1 MLLGVGVC
9 AANRVAGM
17 IRETKR
23 TKVMPRMRSVIA
35 FGVLIVNK
43 KAEPWIVASLA
54 RPCRGRYRWRGAA
67 LVLAT
72 TPTRIRVSGILRNTA
87 AQRYSRQLTRTAER
101 FAILLIQSE
110 CVKQE
115 HRAGA
120 FSGAACLNPFVAVP
134 DAVSRICYVV

>member
-23 TKVMPRMRSVIA
+23 TKLMPRMRSLIA

-43 KAEPWIVASLA
+43 KAESWSVASLA
-54 RPCRGRYRWRGAA
+54 RPCRGRHRWRGAA

-72 TPTRIRVSGILRNTA
+72 TPPRIQIYYVIRPHNDIAGG
-87 AQRYSRQLTRTAER
+87 SRER
-101 FAILLIQSE
+101 PSDLQF
-110 CVKQE
+110 
-115 HRAGA
+115 
-120 FSGAACLNPFVAVP
+120 
-134 DAVSRICYVV
+134 Y

>member
-1 MLLGVGVC
+1 MLLGVAVC

-23 TKVMPRMRSVIA
+23 TKLLPRMSSVIA
-35 FGVLIVNK
+35 FGVLVVNK
-43 KAEPWIVASLA
+43 KAEPWSVASLA
-54 RPCRGRYRWRGAA
+54 RPCRGRHRWRGAGPRHDT
-67 LVLAT
+67 LAN
-72 TPTRIRVSGILRNTA
+72 SGILRNTA
-87 AQRYSRQLTRTAER
+87 AQRYSRRLPRTAER

-115 HRAGA
+115 HRSGA

-134 DAVSRICYVV
+134 DAVRRIH